1 FTFDESPVHLQASRT
16 ATGFNLLLPFS
27 ISLASV
33 IKDTPAPMVSDIRG
47 IILAGSQGERVEIGR
62 LFCDSSYTASE
73 RNRDS
78 SQKDHEH
85 TGYLTWRGSFVD
97 LAYFNKLRDG
107 GPVQFFVQLEWR
119 LCYVFY
125 RKMGEVDHTF
135 STLPE
140 WRRPS
145 TMELSVG
152 YSKEVWVKML
162 RSLNVAENVLVEIP
176 LPVCPSSD
184 WDGVW
189 EGLRNARDAFEQ
201 GGSTGWKNSM
211 MGVRLALERWQQ
223 IPNEKEDQGPGWKRP
238 TQDELKDRTKKQR
251 FDNLRWHL
259 YQACHRGAH
268 TGADEWTRDDAVLLL
283 STLSALLC
291 ERKP

>member
-1 FTFDESPVHLQASRT
+1 
-16 ATGFNLLLPFS
+16 
-27 ISLASV
+27 
-33 IKDTPAPMVSDIRG
+33 M
-47 IILAGSQGERVEIGR
+47 
-62 LFCDSSYTASE
+62 
-73 RNRDS
+73 
-78 SQKDHEH
+78 
-85 TGYLTWRGSFVD
+85 TWRGSFID
-97 LAYFNKLRDG
+97 LAYYNKLRDG
-107 GPVQFFVQLEWR
+107 GPVQFFVQPEWR

-145 TMELSVG
+145 PWEVSVG
-152 YSKEVWVKML
+152 YPKEVWVKAL
-162 RSLNVAENVLVEIP
+162 RSLGVAENVLVEIP
-176 LPVCPSSD
+176 LPICPSSD

-201 GGSTGWKNSM
+201 GGSTGWKNCI
-211 MGVRLALERWQQ
+211 MGIRLALERWQK
-223 IPNEKEDQGPGWKRP
+223 IEKEHMGPGWKAPSMQER
-238 TQDELKDRTKKQR
+238 EARTKKER

-259 YQACHRGAH
+259 YQAAHRGAH

-283 STLSALLC
+283 SALSALLA